1 LVRSQTLKGH
11 LDMLLLAAL
20 NGDPAHGYAVLE
32 RLRTRSEGV
41 FDLSEGT
48 IYPAL
53 HRLEAARLIKSRRV
67 MHDGRGRR
75 VYALTDRGTRTLAD
89 YQQEWRQFSAGVTRI
104 VEGMG

>member
-1 LVRSQTLKGH
+1 VVVFVRSQTLKGH

-32 RLRTRSEGV
+32 RLRTRS
-41 FDLSEGT
+41 
-48 IYPAL
+48 
-53 HRLEAARLIKSRRV
+53 V

-75 VYALTDRGTRTLAD
+75 VHSLTDRGTRTLAD

-104 VEGMG
+104 VEGTG